1 MISCTELVRD
11 KEYYIKT
18 YDVQYYKGI
27 IFKGYQAAFD
37 NVNDVPGHRLEVNMI
52 FKQKTTDMRR
62 APYYLFYE
70 IDYYYD
76 PEKIRE
82 NAKKARQQ
90 MEERSLNMI
99 LKRLINEQFEWS

>member
-1 MISCTELVRD
+1 MIPCTELVRD

-18 YDVQYYKGI
+18 YDAQYYKGI

-37 NVNDVPGHRLEVNMI
+37 NVNDVPGHRLKVNMI

-62 APYYLFYE
+62 APYYLFYD

-82 NAKKARQQ
+82 NAQNARQQ
-90 MEERSLNMI
+90 MEQRALNAI
-99 LKRLINEQFEWS
+99 LKKIVNENFEW